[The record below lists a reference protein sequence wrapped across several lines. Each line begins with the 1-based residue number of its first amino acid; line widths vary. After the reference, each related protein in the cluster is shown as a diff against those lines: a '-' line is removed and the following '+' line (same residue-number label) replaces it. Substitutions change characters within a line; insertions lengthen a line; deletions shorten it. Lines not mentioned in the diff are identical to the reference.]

1 MRWRRHFVFP
11 SRDLPSK
18 LDSLAD
24 RMMYRL
30 AYRNFTDHD
39 ALVVNHSITGGSSN
53 VGVRWYEIR
62 NPNAATP
69 TLFQQGT
76 FAPDS
81 NFRWMGSIGMD
92 KVGNIAMVT
101 ASRELV

>member
-1 MRWRRHFVFP
+1 
-11 SRDLPSK
+11 
-18 LDSLAD
+18 
-24 RMMYRL
+24 MMYRL
-30 AYRNFTDHD
+30 AIATLR
-39 ALVVNHSITGGSSN
+39 ITTLWSLIIPSLAASSN

-81 NFRWMGSIGMD
+81 NFRWMAALAWI
-92 KVGNIAMVT
+92 K
-101 ASRELV
+101 